1 MSPRTRGLG
10 VRHDERR
17 REIADAVLAIVADQ
31 GLAAV
36 SLNATAARAGVSPG
50 RVQHYFPAKH
60 DLIDAAFDRGN
71 ALSSQRIR
79 TRAGEDLETAEP
91 RTVLTTVLTELIPYD
106 AATRA
111 HLRVRQSFNALALA
125 DAAIAERMRQLYA
138 GLHGDL
144 AAALRRDQ
152 DTGRVRPGLDP
163 DREAVALTATT
174 EGLAYYVL
182 IDAYDADRARDLVLT
197 AVSALYS
204 PPATG

>member
-60 DLIDAAFDRGN
+60 DLIESAFDRGN

-91 RTVLTTVLTELIPYD
+91 RTVLTAVLTELIPYD

-152 DTGRVRPGLDP
+152 ATGRVRTGLDP
-163 DREAVALTATT
+163 AREAVALTAMT
-174 EGLAYYVL
+174 EGLAYYALTGV
-182 IDAYDADRARDLVLT
+182 YDAGRARDLVLT
-197 AVSALYS
+197 AIDALYS
-204 PPATG
+204 

>member
-10 VRHDERR
+10 ARHDERR

-36 SLNATAARAGVSPG
+36 SLTATAARAGVSPG
-50 RVQHYFPAKH
+50 GVQHYFPAKH

-71 ALSSQRIR
+71 ALSSERIR
-79 TRAGEDLETAEP
+79 ARAGEDLAAAEP
-91 RTVLTTVLTELIPYD
+91 RTVLTAVLTELIPYD
-106 AATRA
+106 AATTA

-125 DAAIAERMRQLYA
+125 DAAVAERLRELYA

-144 AAALRRDQ
+144 AAALRRDR
-152 DTGRVRPGLDP
+152 DAGRVRPGLDP

-182 IDAYDADRARDLVLT
+182 IGAYDAGRARDLVLT
-197 AVSALYS
+197 AVDGVYC
-204 PPATG
+204 